1 MADDSDSLLFLDFLD
16 DILDRSERIVLPMVN
31 PFEDYDEKK
40 FRERFRLSKRV
51 ALHLLTEVGKGP
63 HSYDNYRTD
72 SAQNTV
78 LPCTKVQNNLIK

>member
-1 MADDSDSLLFLDFLD
+1 MLFLDFLD

-40 FRERFRLSKRV
+40 FHERFRLSKRV
-51 ALHLLTEVGKGP
+51 ALHLLTEVGERS

-72 SAQNTV
+72 SAHNTV
-78 LPCTKVQNNLIK
+78 LPCTKVQNESH